1 MRLFGEARSCFA
13 GLRFTPACRQAGRLA
28 HNDNLTTNYCVT
40 HVVDYLNISKIISH
54 IAIKQFNNYNSLML
68 QSLDALLVTDPTNIY
83 YLTGFMGLAPDE
95 REAYV
100 LVTQDKL
107 YLFTNPLYR
116 EQAEKIIQLPNN
128 QINTNNPIPKEY
140 IEISRENP
148 LAIQIKKVLDALSL
162 TRTIKVGFEENNLTV
177 AEMHALKKDLDGFNL
192 VPTRNRIEELRKF
205 KRPDEIAQIKSACKL
220 TDNCFDFI
228 LTKLIPGVTE
238 TEIAWE
244 IESYFKKRGAENAFP
259 PIVAFGKNSS
269 QPHYSSSIRY
279 TLDAKR
285 SLVLLD
291 FGARVNGYCADMTR
305 MLFMGLP
312 KTEWKKAYQAL
323 KLAQQKA
330 LSYLAQ
336 SFQYIDILKNQ
347 RRKISGAELDQLVR
361 KELAKFGYPPYPH
374 SLGHAVG
381 LAIHEAPRL
390 SIRRDEELKP
400 GMIFSVEPGIY
411 VPGQFGMRI
420 EDLVL
425 LTENGI
431 EVLSKS
437 TKEMMIL

>member
-1 MRLFGEARSCFA
+1 
-13 GLRFTPACRQAGRLA
+13 
-28 HNDNLTTNYCVT
+28 
-40 HVVDYLNISKIISH
+40 
-54 IAIKQFNNYNSLML
+54 ML

-116 EQAEKIIQLPNN
+116 EQAEKIVSSSSRGARSGFARQS
-128 QINTNNPIPKEY
+128 TVHRKKTEY
-140 IEISRENP
+140 VEISRENP
-148 LAIQIKKVLDALSL
+148 LAQQINAICHAELTKRHPDPETSSGLSGSDGGRNL
-162 TRTIKVGFEENNLTV
+162 RRNNNFRLGFEEDNLTV
-177 AEMHALKKDLDGFNL
+177 AELHALEKELNGINF
-192 VPTRNRIEELRKF
+192 VPTQNRVEELRKF

-228 LTKLIPGVTE
+228 LTKLIPGVIE
-238 TEIAWE
+238 SEIAWE

-269 QPHYSSSIRY
+269 QPHYTS
-279 TLDAKR
+279 TNCLAKSCGAGSR
-285 SLVLLD
+285 FARPDLAPQDHLRTADLILLD

-305 MLFMGLP
+305 MIFMGLP
-312 KTEWKKAYQAL
+312 KTEWKKAYEAL

-330 LSYLAQ
+330 LDLLVSG
-336 SFQYIDILKNQ
+336 Q
-347 RRKISGAELDQLVR
+347 RSGAKLDQVTR
-361 KELAKFGYPPYPH
+361 DELARHNFPPYPH

-381 LAIHEAPRL
+381 LAIHEGPRL
-390 SIRRDEELKP
+390 SIKHDEELQP
-400 GMIFSVEPGIY
+400 GMVFSIEPGIY
-411 VPGQFGMRI
+411 VPGEFGIRI

-425 LTENGI
+425 LKSDGI
-431 EVLSKS
+431 EVLSQSQKNL
-437 TKEMMIL
+437 TVL

>member
-1 MRLFGEARSCFA
+1 MCL
-13 GLRFTPACRQAGRLA
+13 
-28 HNDNLTTNYCVT
+28 
-40 HVVDYLNISKIISH
+40 
-54 IAIKQFNNYNSLML
+54 
-68 QSLDALLVTDPTNIY
+68 
-83 YLTGFMGLAPDE
+83 
-95 REAYV
+95 
-100 LVTQDKL
+100 
-107 YLFTNPLYR
+107 
-116 EQAEKIIQLPNN
+116 
-128 QINTNNPIPKEY
+128 
-140 IEISRENP
+140 
-148 LAIQIKKVLDALSL
+148 
-162 TRTIKVGFEENNLTV
+162 
-177 AEMHALKKDLDGFNL
+177 
-192 VPTRNRIEELRKF
+192 
-205 KRPDEIAQIKSACKL
+205 
-220 TDNCFDFI
+220 
-228 LTKLIPGVTE
+228 
-238 TEIAWE
+238 EIAWE